1 MRVVIFSVVFSCWL
15 AGCSWMPFVDSE
27 EEKKAKAAEHEEEL
41 KTLTEKQF
49 YDRIQRN
56 LDSKNWTEAITN
68 LQSFE
73 AQFPFGNYAEQAQLE
88 LIYVY
93 FESLDHEAAA
103 AAADR
108 FIRLHPRHPN
118 VDYAYYIKGLAAIS
132 KTRGLFSNFIP
143 IDESRRDPGEAR
155 QAFAIFTELL
165 NRFPNSAYAADAR
178 KRMLHLRSLLA
189 RHEIQ
194 VANYY
199 FKRGA
204 YLAAVNR
211 GRYVVENFQQT
222 PAVPDALAVMAQ
234 GYHLLGLNDLADNT
248 VQVLAANYSNHP
260 ALDEQGHFKYT
271 PADLKDDE
279 HWISRVTL
287 GYYKPEK
294 PPQFD
299 SRELYNPI
307 HRHVAELRNGAPVE
321 AWSGARGAPE
331 SDSPP
336 AAEKRSW
343 LSRLTFGLLD

>member
-1 MRVVIFSVVFSCWL
+1 MRVAIFSAVFFCLL

-27 EEKKAKAAEHEEEL
+27 EEKEAERQRQEEL
-41 KTLTEKQF
+41 KTLTEKEF

-56 LDSKNWTEAITN
+56 LRSKNWTDAITN

-93 FESLDHEAAA
+93 FESLDYEAAS

-132 KTRGLFSNFIP
+132 QTKGLFTNFIP
-143 IDESRRDPGEAR
+143 TDESRRDPGEAR

-178 KRMLHLRSLLA
+178 QRMLHLRNLLA

-234 GYHLLGLNDLADNT
+234 GYHLLGLNDLAENT
-248 VQVLAANYSNHP
+248 VQVLAANYANHP
-260 ALDEQGHFKYT
+260 ALDEQGQFKYS
-271 PADLKDDE
+271 PANLKDDK
-279 HWISRVTL
+279 HWMSKVTL

-294 PPQFD
+294 PPHFD
-299 SRELYNPI
+299 SRKLYNPI
-307 HRHVAELRNGAPVE
+307 DRHVAELRNEMPVSSSVDTTDK
-321 AWSGARGAPE
+321 ARADTSQGSG
-331 SDSPP
+331 
-336 AAEKRSW
+336 KRSW

>member
-1 MRVVIFSVVFSCWL
+1 MRVVIFSAVLSCLL
-15 AGCSWMPFVDSE
+15 AACSWMPFISSE
-27 EEKKAKAAEHEEEL
+27 EEKEAERQRQEEL
-41 KTLTEKQF
+41 KTLTEKEF

-56 LDSKNWTEAITN
+56 LRAKNWTDAITN

-73 AQFPFGNYAEQAQLE
+73 AQFPFGNYAEQSQLE

-93 FESLDHEAAA
+93 FESTDYEAAS

-132 KTRGLFSNFIP
+132 QTKGLFTDFIP
-143 IDESRRDPGEAR
+143 TDESRRDPGEAR

-165 NRFPNSAYAADAR
+165 NRYPNSVYAADAR
-178 KRMLHLRSLLA
+178 QRMLHLRNHLA

-248 VQVLAANYSNHP
+248 VRVLAANYANHP
-260 ALDEQGHFKYT
+260 ALDEQGQFKYS
-271 PADLKDDE
+271 PADLKDE
-279 HWISRVTL
+279 KHWMSRVTL

-294 PPQFD
+294 PPYFD
-299 SRELYNPI
+299 SRVLYNPI
-307 HRHVAELRNGAPVE
+307 DRHVAEIRNEAPLPGSTGTSE
-321 AWSGARGAPE
+321 ETGDDAGSR
-331 SDSPP
+331 DSQ
-336 AAEKRSW
+336 KRSW
-343 LSRLTFGLLD
+343 LSRLSFGLLD